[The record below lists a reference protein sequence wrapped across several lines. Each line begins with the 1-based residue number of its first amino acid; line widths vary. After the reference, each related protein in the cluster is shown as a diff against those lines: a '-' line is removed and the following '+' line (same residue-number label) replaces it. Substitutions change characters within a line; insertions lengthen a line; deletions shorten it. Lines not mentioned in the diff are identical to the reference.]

1 MEPRRGRPKKYELLV
16 NNAQRAE
23 LERMARQSRS
33 ARSVAF
39 RARIVLECAGGA
51 SNAAVAAKLRTT
63 GFTVGLW
70 RNRFI
75 AEGVVGLGDEPRPGA
90 PREIGDEKVEQVVR
104 LTLEKTPKGATHWS
118 SRMLAA
124 RTGLSQ
130 STISRI
136 WRAFGLKPHR
146 TESFQLSTDPLL
158 IDKVRDIV
166 GLYLDPPHHALVLC
180 VDEKSQ
186 IQALSR
192 TQPVLPMR
200 AGQQERRTHD
210 YKRHGVTS
218 LFAALD
224 IATGSVLGKCYR
236 RHRSV
241 EFLDFLK
248 KIDNA
253 VPGDLDIHLVLDN
266 YGTHKTAMVRQ
277 WLQKRP
283 RYHLHFTPTHASW
296 LNQVERWFALLTQ
309 RQIKRGS
316 HRSVQELETAIRE
329 FVAAHNQH
337 PKPFRWT
344 KSADQIPRLHRS
356 LRHFHSRCSLTCNLY
371 EKSMTQETSLFF
383 GPNDG
388 SQLSCAS
395 KSLIVRFTPCDD
407 SAMTLQ

>member
-1 MEPRRGRPKKYELLV
+1 MEPRRGRPKKHELV
-16 NNAQRAE
+16 VSPAQR
-23 LERMARQSRS
+23 SR
-33 ARSVAF
+33 V
-39 RARIVLECAGGA
+39 GA
-51 SNAAVAAKLRTT
+51 YCAAVAQRPVSGVPRPDRSGVCRRSEQRSGAAKLRTT

-75 AEGVVGLGDEPRPGA
+75 AEGIAGLGDEPRPGA
-90 PREIGDEKVEQVVR
+90 PREIGDEKIERVVR

-124 RTGLSQ
+124 KTGLSQ

-146 TESFQLSTDPLL
+146 TEGFQLSSDPLL

-200 AGQQERRTHD
+200 VGQLERRTHD

-224 IATGSVLGKCYR
+224 IATGNVLGKCYR

-248 KIDNA
+248 RSMPLFRPIWTS
-253 VPGDLDIHLVLDN
+253 ISCW
-266 YGTHKTAMVRQ
+266 TTTAPT
-277 WLQKRP
+277 RP
-283 RYHLHFTPTHASW
+283 RWSAAGCRNDHAIICTLLPRTPP
-296 LNQVERWFALLTQ
+296 
-309 RQIKRGS
+309 GS
-316 HRSVQELETAIRE
+316 TR
-329 FVAAHNQH
+329 
-337 PKPFRWT
+337 
-344 KSADQIPRLHRS
+344 
-356 LRHFHSRCSLTCNLY
+356 
-371 EKSMTQETSLFF
+371 
-383 GPNDG
+383 
-388 SQLSCAS
+388 
-395 KSLIVRFTPCDD
+395 
-407 SAMTLQ
+407 

>member
-1 MEPRRGRPKKYELLV
+1 MKPRRGRPKKHELLV
-16 NNAQRAE
+16 SPVQRAE
-23 LERMARQSRS
+23 LERIARQSRS

-75 AEGVVGLGDEPRPGA
+75 AEGIAGLGDEPRPGA

-104 LTLEKTPKGATHWS
+104 LTMEKTPKGATHWS
-118 SRMLAA
+118 SRTLAA

-146 TESFQLSTDPLL
+146 TESFQLSNDPLL
-158 IDKVRDIV
+158 VDKVRDIV

-192 TQPVLPMR
+192 SQPVLPMR
-200 AGQQERRTHD
+200 SGQLERRTHD

-224 IATGSVLGKCYR
+224 IATGNVFGKCYH
-236 RHRSV
+236 RHRSS
-241 EFLDFLK
+241 EFLDFLR
-248 KIDNA
+248 KIEAA
-253 VPGDLDIHLVLDN
+253 VPVDLDIHLVLDN
-266 YGTHKTAMVRQ
+266 YGTHKTALIRH

-316 HRSVQELETAIRE
+316 HRSVQQLESAIHE
-329 FVAAHNQH
+329 FIAVHNRQ
-337 PKPFRWT
+337 PKPFHWT
-344 KSADQIPRLHRS
+344 KSADQILASIAR
-356 LRHFHSRCSLTCNLY
+356 FA
-371 EKSMTQETSLFF
+371 TS
-383 GPNDG
+383 
-388 SQLSCAS
+388 
-395 KSLIVRFTPCDD
+395 
-407 SAMTLQ
+407 TLAAHQPKTYARNQ

>member
-1 MEPRRGRPKKYELLV
+1 MEARRGRPKKHQLVVSPGQRMELG
-16 NNAQRAE
+16 RI
-23 LERMARQSRS
+23 ARQSRS
-33 ARSVAF
+33 ARSMAF
-39 RARIVLECAGGA
+39 RARIILECARGA
-51 SNAAVAAKLRTT
+51 SNAAVAAKLHTT

-75 AEGVVGLGDEPRPGA
+75 AEGVAGLGDEPRPGA
-90 PREIGDEKVEQVVR
+90 PPEIGDEKIERVVR

-192 TQPVLPMR
+192 TQRVLPMR
-200 AGQQERRTHD
+200 AGQMERRTHD

-248 KIDNA
+248 KIDGA
-253 VPGDLDIHLVLDN
+253 VPADLDIHLVLDN
-266 YGTHKTAMVRQ
+266 YGTHKTALVRH
-277 WLQKRP
+277 WLQKRT

-316 HRSVQELETAIRE
+316 HRSVQELETPIRE
-329 FVAAHNQH
+329 FIAAHNQQ
-337 PKPFRWT
+337 PQPFRWT
-344 KSADQIPRLHRS
+344 KSADQILASIARFATATLAAHATP
-356 LRHFHSRCSLTCNLY
+356 
-371 EKSMTQETSLFF
+371 TSTI
-383 GPNDG
+383 N
-388 SQLSCAS
+388 Q
-395 KSLIVRFTPCDD
+395 
-407 SAMTLQ
+407 

>member
-1 MEPRRGRPKKYELLV
+1 MEARRGRPKKHQLV
-16 NNAQRAE
+16 VSPAQRAE
-23 LERMARQSRS
+23 LERIARQSRS
-33 ARSVAF
+33 SRSASF
-39 RARIVLECAGGA
+39 RARIVLECAEGA

-75 AEGVVGLGDEPRPGA
+75 ADGIAGLGDEPRPGA
-90 PREIGDEKVEQVVR
+90 PREIGDDKIERVVR

-130 STISRI
+130 STISRV

-146 TESFQLSTDPLL
+146 TEGFQLSSDPLL
-158 IDKVRDIV
+158 VDKVRDII

-192 TQPVLPMR
+192 TQPVLPMQV
-200 AGQQERRTHD
+200 GQLERRTHD

-224 IATGSVLGKCYR
+224 IATGNVLGQCYR
-236 RHRSV
+236 RHRSL
-241 EFLDFLK
+241 EFLAFLK
-248 KIDNA
+248 KIDAA
-253 VPGDLDIHLVLDN
+253 VPDDLDIHLVLDN
-266 YGTHKTAMVRQ
+266 YGTHKTALVRH

-316 HRSVQELETAIRE
+316 HSSVQELEAAIRE
-329 FVAAHNQH
+329 FITIHNQQ

-344 KSADQIPRLHRS
+344 KSADQILASIAR
-356 LRHFHSRCSLTCNLY
+356 FA
-371 EKSMTQETSLFF
+371 TS
-383 GPNDG
+383 
-388 SQLSCAS
+388 
-395 KSLIVRFTPCDD
+395 
-407 SAMTLQ
+407 TLAAHAPYTYARNQ

>member
-1 MEPRRGRPKKYELLV
+1 MEPRRGRPKKQELIVTAEQRSDLSHLA
-16 NNAQRAE
+16 AQ
-23 LERMARQSRS
+23 
-33 ARSVAF
+33 ARSNRKVAF
-39 RARIVLECAGGA
+39 RARIILGCASGL

-63 GFTVGLW
+63 GFTVGFW

-75 AEGVVGLGDEPRPGA
+75 TEGVAGLGDEPRPGA
-90 PREIGDEKVEQVVR
+90 PREIGDEKVAQVVR
-104 LTLEKTPKGATHWS
+104 LTLEKIPKGATHWS

-146 TESFQLSTDPLL
+146 TESFQLSSDPLL
-158 IDKVRDIV
+158 IEKVRDIV
-166 GLYLDPPHHALVLC
+166 GLYMEPPHHALVLC

-200 AGQQERRTHD
+200 AGQIERHTHD
-210 YKRHGVTS
+210 YKRHGTTS

-224 IATGSVLGKCYR
+224 VATGQVLGKCYR

-248 KIDNA
+248 RIDA
-253 VPGDLDIHLVLDN
+253 AAPVDLDIHLVLDN
-266 YGTHKTAMVRQ
+266 YGTHKTALVRN

-316 HRSVQELETAIRE
+316 HRSVKELEKAIRE
-329 FVAAHNQH
+329 FIAAHNQQ
-337 PKPFRWT
+337 PAPFRWT
-344 KSADQIPRLHRS
+344 KSADQILASIARFS
-356 LRHFHSRCSLTCNLY
+356 
-371 EKSMTQETSLFF
+371 TQ
-383 GPNDG
+383 
-388 SQLSCAS
+388 
-395 KSLIVRFTPCDD
+395 
-407 SAMTLQ
+407 TLNTTNARNQ

>member
-1 MEPRRGRPKKYELLV
+1 MEPRRGRPKKHELLV
-16 NNAQRAE
+16 NTLQRAE

-51 SNAAVAAKLRTT
+51 SNAAVAVKLRTT

-90 PREIGDEKVEQVVR
+90 PREIGDEKIEQVVR

-124 RTGLSQ
+124 KTGLSQ
-130 STISRI
+130 SSISRN

-146 TESFQLSTDPLL
+146 AEGFQLSSDPLL

-200 AGQQERRTHD
+200 VGQLERRTHD

-224 IATGSVLGKCYR
+224 VAPGNVLGKCYR
-236 RHRSV
+236 RHRSI
-241 EFLDFLK
+241 EFLDFLN
-248 KIDNA
+248 KIDAA
-253 VPGDLDIHLVLDN
+253 VPAALDIHLVLDN
-266 YGTHKTAMVRQ
+266 YGTHKTALVRR

-316 HRSVQELETAIRE
+316 HTSVQQLEAAIRA
-329 FVAAHNQH
+329 FITAHNQQ

-344 KSADQIPRLHRS
+344 KSADQILASIARFATSTLAA
-356 LRHFHSRCSLTCNLY
+356 HSPATYARN
-371 EKSMTQETSLFF
+371 Q
-383 GPNDG
+383 
-388 SQLSCAS
+388 
-395 KSLIVRFTPCDD
+395 
-407 SAMTLQ
+407 

>member
-1 MEPRRGRPKKYELLV
+1 MEIRQGRPKKHALNVEP
-16 NNAQRAE
+16 AQRVH
-23 LERMARQSRS
+23 LQKLVRQARS
-33 ARSVAF
+33 ARALAF
-39 RARIVLECAGGA
+39 RARIILECATGL
-51 SNAAVAAKLRTT
+51 SNSAVAQKLHTT
-63 GFTVGLW
+63 GFTVGFW

-75 AEGVVGLGDEPRPGA
+75 SEGVAGLGDEPRPGA
-90 PREIGDEKVEQVVR
+90 PREIGDEKIEQVVR

-130 STISRI
+130 STISRV

-146 TESFQLSTDPLL
+146 SEGFQLSSDPLL
-158 IDKVRDIV
+158 VDKVRDIV

-192 TQPVLPMR
+192 SQPVLPMR
-200 AGQQERRTHD
+200 MGQLERRTHD

-224 IATGSVLGKCYR
+224 IATGQVLGKCYR
-236 RHRSV
+236 RHRSL

-248 KIDNA
+248 KIDTA
-253 VPGDLDIHLVLDN
+253 VPAELDVHLVLDN
-266 YGTHKTAMVRQ
+266 YGTHKTALIKR
-277 WLQKRP
+277 WLQNRP
-283 RYHLHFTPTHASW
+283 RYHLHFTPTHSSW

-316 HRSVQELETAIRE
+316 HRSVQELEEAIRE
-329 FVAAHNQH
+329 FINVHNQQ

-344 KSADQIPRLHRS
+344 KSADQILASIARFAASTLNVHRPKTFA
-356 LRHFHSRCSLTCNLY
+356 RN
-371 EKSMTQETSLFF
+371 Q
-383 GPNDG
+383 
-388 SQLSCAS
+388 
-395 KSLIVRFTPCDD
+395 
-407 SAMTLQ
+407 

>member
-1 MEPRRGRPKKYELLV
+1 MEPRRGRPRKHELV
-16 NNAQRAE
+16 VSPAQRVE
-23 LERMARQSRS
+23 LERIARQSRS
-33 ARSVAF
+33 SRSAAF

-51 SNAAVAAKLRTT
+51 SNAAVATKLHTT

-75 AEGVVGLGDEPRPGA
+75 AEGVAGLGDEPRPGA
-90 PREIGDEKVEQVVR
+90 PREIGDEKIERVVR
-104 LTLEKTPKGATHWS
+104 LTLENTPKGATHWS
-118 SRMLAA
+118 SRTLASK
-124 RTGLSQ
+124 TGLSQ

-146 TESFQLSTDPLL
+146 AEGFQLSSDPLL

-200 AGQQERRTHD
+200 VGQLERRTHD
-210 YKRHGVTS
+210 YKRQGVTS

-224 IATGSVLGKCYR
+224 IATGNVLGKCYR

-248 KIDNA
+248 KIDAA
-253 VPGDLDIHLVLDN
+253 VPADLDVHLVLDN
-266 YGTHKTAMVRQ
+266 YGTHKTAPVCR
-277 WLQKRP
+277 WLQKRA

-316 HRSVQELETAIRE
+316 HTSVQELEAAIRE
-329 FVAAHNQH
+329 FITVHNQQ

-344 KSADQIPRLHRS
+344 KSADQILAS
-356 LRHFHSRCSLTCNLY
+356 ISRFA
-371 EKSMTQETSLFF
+371 TS
-383 GPNDG
+383 
-388 SQLSCAS
+388 
-395 KSLIVRFTPCDD
+395 
-407 SAMTLQ
+407 TLAAHAPEIYARNQ

>member
-1 MEPRRGRPKKYELLV
+1 MESRRGRPKKHSLTV
-16 NNAQRAE
+16 SRAQRAE
-23 LERMARQSRS
+23 LERIARQSRS
-33 ARSVAF
+33 ARSAAF
-39 RARIVLECAGGA
+39 RARIVLECADGA

-75 AEGVVGLGDEPRPGA
+75 LEGVAGLGDEPRPGA
-90 PREIGDEKVEQVVR
+90 PREIGDEKIERVVR
-104 LTLEKTPKGATHWS
+104 LTLEKTPQGATHWS

-124 RTGLSQ
+124 KTGLSQ

-146 TESFQLSTDPLL
+146 AEGFQLSSDPLL

-192 TQPVLPMR
+192 AQPVLPMR
-200 AGQQERRTHD
+200 VGQLERRTHD
-210 YKRHGVTS
+210 YTRHGVTS

-236 RHRSV
+236 HHRSV

-248 KIDNA
+248 RIDAA
-253 VPGDLDIHLVLDN
+253 VPVDLDVHLVLDN
-266 YGTHKTAMVRQ
+266 YGTHKTALIRRWLLKRQ
-277 WLQKRP
+277 

-296 LNQVERWFALLTQ
+296 LNQVERWFALLTE

-316 HRSVQELETAIRE
+316 HHSVEELEDAIRE
-329 FVAAHNQH
+329 FIKVHNQQ

-344 KSADQIPRLHRS
+344 KSADQILASIARFASSTLAAHRS
-356 LRHFHSRCSLTCNLY
+356 AIYAKN
-371 EKSMTQETSLFF
+371 Q
-383 GPNDG
+383 
-388 SQLSCAS
+388 
-395 KSLIVRFTPCDD
+395 
-407 SAMTLQ
+407 

>member
-1 MEPRRGRPKKYELLV
+1 
-16 NNAQRAE
+16 
-23 LERMARQSRS
+23 
-33 ARSVAF
+33 VAF
-39 RARIVLECAGGA
+39 RARFVLECAGGA

-75 AEGVVGLGDEPRPGA
+75 AEGLAGLGDEPRPGA
-90 PREIGDEKVEQVVR
+90 PREIGDEKIEQVVR

-210 YKRHGVTS
+210 YKRHWRHQPVCGSRYRDRQRPWQVLSTPSFGGVPRLS
-218 LFAALD
+218 EEN
-224 IATGSVLGKCYR
+224 
-236 RHRSV
+236 RHR
-241 EFLDFLK
+241 
-248 KIDNA
+248 
-253 VPGDLDIHLVLDN
+253 
-266 YGTHKTAMVRQ
+266 
-277 WLQKRP
+277 
-283 RYHLHFTPTHASW
+283 
-296 LNQVERWFALLTQ
+296 
-309 RQIKRGS
+309 
-316 HRSVQELETAIRE
+316 RSC
-329 FVAAHNQH
+329 
-337 PKPFRWT
+337 
-344 KSADQIPRLHRS
+344 RS
-356 LRHFHSRCSLTCNLY
+356 GYPS
-371 EKSMTQETSLFF
+371 
-383 GPNDG
+383 GAG
-388 SQLSCAS
+388 
-395 KSLIVRFTPCDD
+395 
-407 SAMTLQ
+407 